1 MSICITHVYF
11 ALQPCAL
18 PMSIFHVPGGVYLS
32 FHRSGAVQVGDFIR
46 GINGTATDH
55 LNQNE
60 ANALLSNS
68 GNVINLEIE
77 FEALPGS
84 DIDEGTMKKT
94 AVIKLRRERN
104 SFEFTISGGCTEN
117 RPITVSNVTAGSMAY
132 K

>member
-1 MSICITHVYF
+1 M
-11 ALQPCAL
+11 
-18 PMSIFHVPGGVYLS
+18 
-32 FHRSGAVQVGDFIR
+32 QVGDFIR

-60 ANALLSNS
+60 VNALLSNS

-84 DIDEGTMKKT
+84 DIDGGTVKKT

-104 SFEFTISGGCTEN
+104 SFGFTISGGRTDN